1 MEPLVSI
8 VITTYNSA
16 DFIGRAL
23 DSMINQTYKN
33 IEILISDDV
42 SKDNTREVVVS
53 YFESKNVSWK
63 WFENDVN
70 QGGPAK
76 GRNVGIEESRG
87 EYVCFCDADD
97 EWLPDKLIKQI
108 NFISKEE
115 YDFCGTNCQNIGAS
129 DFVEFVGPVSLKS
142 QVRRNKFPL
151 SSLIVKKACFSVT
164 GNFNETPDF
173 FGVEDY
179 DLTLRLLNSEFK
191 GGVMKPKLVKYYYLP
206 NSLSHASRTDNETK
220 RVRVLK
226 SLSITNPIT
235 ATYTMLMI
243 LLLKIRILKW
253 NLI

>member
-16 DFIGRAL
+16 DFIDRAL
-23 DSMINQTYKN
+23 DSMINQTYSN

-42 SKDNTREVVVS
+42 SKDNTREVVSS
-53 YFESKNVSWK
+53 YFADKNVNWK

-76 GRNVGIEESRG
+76 GRNVGIGNAKG

-97 EWLPDKLIKQI
+97 EWLSDKLIRQI
-108 NFISKEE
+108 NFVSKEK

-129 DFVEFVGPVSLKS
+129 DFVQFVGPVSLKS

-151 SSLIVKKACFSVT
+151 SSLIVKKACFSVI
-164 GNFNETPDF
+164 GNFNETSDF

-179 DLTLRLLNSEFK
+179 DVTLRLLNSGFK
-191 GGVMKPKLVKYYYLP
+191 GGVMKPKLVKYHYLP
-206 NSLSHASRTDNETK
+206 NSLSHASRTDNEAK
-220 RVRVLK
+220 RVRVLEC
-226 SLSITNPIT
+226 LNIANPLT
-235 ATYTMLMI
+235 AAYTRLMI

-253 NLI
+253 NLT